1 MPLGSLMKYFED
13 YKGPEAVARRISHP
27 KWLTEFMKKRER
39 DYSKEGILFSSIG
52 SICI

>member
-1 MPLGSLMKYFED
+1 MPLGSLMKYFESN
-13 YKGPEAVARRISHP
+13 KAQEAVAGGVSHP